1 MKRALSVVS
10 VCLVTPLWAHGGQ
23 YRGPA
28 PVPVAIP
35 MPRVPAG
42 PPPGGPKTGG
52 PLPPAAAPRPPAL
65 PGPPAVPPGAAPVT
79 PGPGPDTTLDLTRWD
94 LWWEFNKDPFV
105 QRRAFEG
112 GPISGSDDYYLG
124 HRRAGVHDDVLA
136 VTKVDRV
143 DRIVPALAKLLAS
156 ERNRDITS
164 ACLVALGKV
173 GQDAV
178 GVDLEAVLAER
189 IARDDQE
196 VRETA
201 VLALGIAGRQR
212 ALPILAGLLRDDE
225 EGRRLVGRSEVTG
238 RTRAFAAYALGML
251 ALRSDQASERQQV
264 HDLLVPLLRQEYTNH
279 RELRVAVV
287 TALGLMRQAAGSSTQ
302 RLVWQTADEL
312 MAFLQRDLGS
322 GEEVVQAHAPIAIAR
337 LLGRGNSELHQRS
350 QEALVA
356 VLVDKPRR
364 GPAIQQSAAIALGEL
379 VEIGS
384 GAVAEASVQALR
396 QYYERGHDRMARN
409 FALIALGRIG
419 GDASRQWLL
428 QSFVR
433 INRSYERA
441 WLALALGL
449 VGARAADANNPDVP
463 VAQLLL
469 EELEQQSN
477 QEVRCALAVA
487 VGLCRHLDAAPRMQ
501 ALLRNHE
508 GNDRL
513 AGYLAIGLGLLGDQ
527 SSVPLLTAI
536 LERSLRRPLL
546 LQQCAIALGR
556 LGDRGAA
563 MQLVRMMQENDSVA
577 VLAALAGGLGR
588 IGDRRAI
595 EPLCQMLGDEELT
608 KLARAFVAAALG
620 AIGDKEPLRWNV
632 PLAVDCNYA
641 AAVDTL
647 TNGAS
652 GILDI
657 L

>member
-1 MKRALSVVS
+1 MPASV
-10 VCLVTPLWAHGGQ
+10 P
-23 YRGPA
+23 
-28 PVPVAIP
+28 IP
-35 MPRVPAG
+35 G
-42 PPPGGPKTGG
+42 PGGPPTGG
-52 PLPPAAAPRPPAL
+52 PRPPAANPRVPTL
-65 PGPPAVPPGAAPVT
+65 PGAPVVPPGAAPVT
-79 PGPGPDTTLDLTRWD
+79 PGPGPESMPDLTRWD

-105 QRRAFEG
+105 QRRAVEG
-112 GPISGSDDYYLG
+112 GPVSGSDDYYLG
-124 HRRAGVHDDVLA
+124 NRRAGVRDDVLS
-136 VTKVDRV
+136 VTNRDRT
-143 DRIVPALAKLLAS
+143 DRIVPALAKLLAN

-173 GQDAV
+173 GRDAP

-201 VLALGIAGRQR
+201 VLSLGIAGRQR
-212 ALPILAGLLRDDE
+212 AFPLLASLLCDDA

-251 ALRSDQASERQQV
+251 ARRSEVAAERQQV
-264 HDLLVPLLRQEYTNH
+264 HDLLVPLLREDRASN

-287 TALGLMRQAAGSSTQ
+287 TALGLMRQAGGSATQ
-302 RLVWQTADEL
+302 RLVWQTTEDLLAY
-312 MAFLQRDLGS
+312 FQGDLGR
-322 GEEVVQAHAPIAIAR
+322 GEEVVQAHAPIAMAR
-337 LLGRGNSELHQRS
+337 LLGRGHSELHRRC
-350 QEALVA
+350 QEALLA
-356 VLVDKPRR
+356 VLADKPRR
-364 GPAIQQSAAIALGEL
+364 GPAVQQSAAIALGEL
-379 VEIGS
+379 VDLEAGT
-384 GAVAEASVQALR
+384 ATEASLQALR
-396 QYYERGHDRMARN
+396 QYFERGHDRMARN

-419 GDASRQWLL
+419 GDANRQWLL
-428 QSFVR
+428 QTFVR
-433 INRSYERA
+433 TNRSLDRA

-449 VGARAADANNPDVP
+449 VGAQAADANRHDLP
-463 VAQLLL
+463 VARLLL
-469 EELEQQSN
+469 DELERQSN

-487 VGLCRHLDAAPRMQ
+487 VGLCRDGDAAPRMQ
-501 ALLRNHE
+501 ALLRSHE
-508 GNDRL
+508 GNERL

-527 SSVPLLTAI
+527 SSVPVLTAV

-556 LGDRGAA
+556 LGDRDAA
-563 MQLVRMMQENDSVA
+563 LQLVRLMQEHDSVA
-577 VLAALAGGLGR
+577 VLAAVAGGLGR

-595 EPLCQMLGDEELT
+595 EPLCQLLEDQEMT

-620 AIGDKEPLRWNV
+620 AIGDKELLRWNV